1 MIKQPTEMTFSN
13 KRFSMILYGSPGI
26 GKTTCALS
34 APDPIL
40 IDFENGVD
48 RVRADHRKPTI
59 VCENYEEVLKD
70 IESPEVRD
78 CQSIIIDTGGSF
90 ITYLKDWAMRTQPG
104 CKQKNGEFNSLK
116 GYGVVKNEFAS
127 FTSRLRDAMH
137 KNVIYVFH
145 ADEKADKDGNPQ
157 QRLLCEGATKNSV
170 WNSCDFGGYMQM
182 IGDQRTIAFTP
193 TQEYFAKSSHGIT
206 GILPVPD
213 KSITETNDFLSVLF
227 DRAKANIAHENDVF
241 APLQALYDETMKEV
255 REVVAAIQTAEDA
268 NAAAAALPGMNHALS
283 SKREASVLLNERAKA
298 LGLKWDPISK
308 SYRGI
313 Q

>member
-1 MIKQPTEMTFSN
+1 MIKQPQQMTFTD
-13 KRFSMILYGSPGI
+13 KKFSMIVYGSPGI
-26 GKTTCALS
+26 GKTTLALS

-48 RVRADHRKPTI
+48 RVRADHRKLTI
-59 VCENYEEVLKD
+59 VCENYEEVLHD
-70 IESPEVRD
+70 IESPEVQD

-90 ITYLKDWAMRTQPG
+90 INYLKDWAMRVKG
-104 CKQKNGEFNSLK
+104 CRAKDGSFNSLK

-137 KNVIYVFH
+137 KNVIYIFH

-182 IGDQRTIAFTP
+182 LGESRTIAFTP
-193 TQEYFAKSSHGIT
+193 TQEYFAKGSHGIA
-206 GILPVPD
+206 GIMPVPD
-213 KSITETNDFLSVLF
+213 KGINDTNDFLSNLF
-227 DRAKANIAHENDVF
+227 DKAKANIAHENDVF
-241 APLQALYDETMKEV
+241 APMQAQYEAVMKQV
-255 REVVAAIQTAEDA
+255 REIVGAIQTADDA
-268 NAAAAALPGMNHALS
+268 NRAAAALPDMQHALS
-283 SKREASVLLNERAKA
+283 SKREASMMLNEKAKS
-298 LGLKWDPISK
+298 LGLKWDGEAK
-308 SYRGI
+308 AYRGI

>member
-1 MIKQPTEMTFSN
+1 MIKQPQQMTFTD
-13 KRFSMILYGSPGI
+13 KKFSMIVYGSPGI
-26 GKTTCALS
+26 GKTTLALS

-48 RVRADHRKPTI
+48 RVRADHRKLTI
-59 VCENYEEVLKD
+59 VCENYEEVLHD

-90 ITYLKDWAMRTQPG
+90 INYLKDWAMRVKG
-104 CKQKNGEFNSLK
+104 CRAKDGSFNSLK

-127 FTSRLRDAMH
+127 FTSRLRDTMR
-137 KNVIYVFH
+137 KNVIYIFH

-182 IGDQRTIAFTP
+182 LGESRTIAFTP
-193 TQEYFAKSSHGIT
+193 TQEYFAKGSHGIA
-206 GILPVPD
+206 GIMPVPD
-213 KSITETNDFLSVLF
+213 KVINDTNDFLSNLF
-227 DRAKANIAHENDVF
+227 DKAKANIAHENDVF
-241 APLQALYDETMKEV
+241 APMQAQYEAVMKQV
-255 REVVAAIQTAEDA
+255 REIVGAIQTADDA
-268 NAAAAALPGMNHALS
+268 NRAAAALPDMQHALS
-283 SKREASVLLNERAKA
+283 SKREASMMLNEKAKS
-298 LGLKWDPISK
+298 LGLKWDGEAK
-308 SYRGI
+308 AYRGI

>member
-1 MIKQPTEMTFSN
+1 MIKQPQQMTFTDKKS
-13 KRFSMILYGSPGI
+13 SMIVYGSPGI
-26 GKTTCALS
+26 GKTTLALS

-48 RVRADHRKPTI
+48 RVRADHRKLTI
-59 VCENYEEVLKD
+59 VCENYEEVLHD

-90 ITYLKDWAMRTQPG
+90 INYLKDWAMRVKG
-104 CKQKNGEFNSLK
+104 CRAKDGSFNSLK

-137 KNVIYVFH
+137 KNVIYIFH

-182 IGDQRTIAFTP
+182 LGESRTIAFTP
-193 TQEYFAKSSHGIT
+193 TQEYFAKGSHGIA
-206 GILPVPD
+206 GIMPVPD
-213 KSITETNDFLSVLF
+213 KGINDTNDFLSNLF
-227 DRAKANIAHENDVF
+227 DKAKANIAHENDVF
-241 APLQALYDETMKEV
+241 APMQAQYEAVMKQV
-255 REVVAAIQTAEDA
+255 REIVGAIQTADDA
-268 NAAAAALPGMNHALS
+268 NRAAAALPDMQHALS
-283 SKREASVLLNERAKA
+283 SKREASMMLNEKAKS
-298 LGLKWDPISK
+298 LGLKWDGEAK
-308 SYRGI
+308 AYRGI

>member
-1 MIKQPTEMTFSN
+1 MIKQPQQMTFTD
-13 KRFSMILYGSPGI
+13 KKFSMIVYGSPGI
-26 GKTTCALS
+26 GKTTLALS

-48 RVRADHRKPTI
+48 RVRADHRKLTI
-59 VCENYEEVLKD
+59 VCENYEEVLHD

-90 ITYLKDWAMRTQPG
+90 INYLKDWAMRVKG
-104 CKQKNGEFNSLK
+104 CRAKDGSFNSLK

-137 KNVIYVFH
+137 KNVIYIFH

-182 IGDQRTIAFTP
+182 LGESRTIAFTP
-193 TQEYFAKSSHGIT
+193 TQEYFAKGSHGIA
-206 GILPVPD
+206 GIMPVPD
-213 KSITETNDFLSVLF
+213 KGINDTNDFLSNLF
-227 DRAKANIAHENDVF
+227 DKAKANIAHENDVF
-241 APLQALYDETMKEV
+241 APMQAQYEVVMKQV
-255 REVVAAIQTAEDA
+255 REIVGAIQTADDA
-268 NAAAAALPGMNHALS
+268 NRAAAALPDMQHALS
-283 SKREASVLLNERAKA
+283 SKREASMMLNEKAKS
-298 LGLKWDPISK
+298 LGLKWDGEAK
-308 SYRGI
+308 AYRGI

>member
-1 MIKQPTEMTFSN
+1 MIKQPQQMTFTD
-13 KRFSMILYGSPGI
+13 KKFSMIVYGSPGI
-26 GKTTCALS
+26 GKTTLALS

-48 RVRADHRKPTI
+48 RVRADHRKLTI
-59 VCENYEEVLKD
+59 VCENYEEVLHD

-78 CQSIIIDTGGSF
+78 CQSVIIDTGGSF
-90 ITYLKDWAMRTQPG
+90 INYLKDWAMRVKG
-104 CKQKNGEFNSLK
+104 CRAKDGSFNSLK

-137 KNVIYVFH
+137 KNVIYIFH

-182 IGDQRTIAFTP
+182 LGESRTIAFTP
-193 TQEYFAKSSHGIT
+193 TQEYFAKGSHGIA
-206 GILPVPD
+206 GIMPVPD
-213 KSITETNDFLSVLF
+213 KGINDTNDFLSNLF
-227 DRAKANIAHENDVF
+227 DKAKANIAHENDVF
-241 APLQALYDETMKEV
+241 APMQAQYEAVMKQV
-255 REVVAAIQTAEDA
+255 REIVGAIQTADDA
-268 NAAAAALPGMNHALS
+268 NRAAAALPDMQHALS
-283 SKREASVLLNERAKA
+283 SKREASMMLNEKAKS
-298 LGLKWDPISK
+298 LGLKWDGEAK
-308 SYRGI
+308 AYRGI

>member
-1 MIKQPTEMTFSN
+1 MIKSPQQMTFTD
-13 KRFSMILYGSPGI
+13 KKFSMIVYGSPGI
-26 GKTTCALS
+26 GKTTLALS

-48 RVRADHRKPTI
+48 RVRADHRKLTI
-59 VCENYEEVLKD
+59 VCENYEEVLHD

-78 CQSIIIDTGGSF
+78 CQSVIIDTGGAF
-90 ITYLKDWAMRTQPG
+90 ITYLKDWALRTQPG

-127 FTSRLRDAMH
+127 FTSRIRDAMH
-137 KNVIYVFH
+137 KNVIYIFH
-145 ADEKADKDGNPQ
+145 ADEKADKDGNAQ

-193 TQEYFAKSSHGIT
+193 TQEYFAKGSHGIT

-227 DRAKANIAHENDVF
+227 DKAKANIAHENDVF
-241 APLQALYDETMKEV
+241 APMQAQYDAVMKEV
-255 REVVAAIQTAEDA
+255 REVIGAIQTADDA
-268 NAAAAALPGMNHALS
+268 NAAAAALPEMNHALS
-283 SKREASVLLNERAKA
+283 SKREASMMLKEKA
-298 LGLKWDPISK
+298 NSLGLKWDAEAK

>member
-1 MIKQPTEMTFSN
+1 MIKQPQQMTFTD
-13 KRFSMILYGSPGI
+13 KKFSMIVYGSPGI
-26 GKTTCALS
+26 GKTTLALS

-48 RVRADHRKPTI
+48 RVRADHRKLTI
-59 VCENYEEVLKD
+59 VCENYEEVLHD

-90 ITYLKDWAMRTQPG
+90 INYLKDWAMRVKG
-104 CKQKNGEFNSLK
+104 CRAKDGSFNSLK

-127 FTSRLRDAMH
+127 FTSRLRDTMR
-137 KNVIYVFH
+137 KNVIYIFH

-182 IGDQRTIAFTP
+182 LGESRTIAFTP
-193 TQEYFAKSSHGIT
+193 TQEYFAKGSHGIA
-206 GILPVPD
+206 GIMPVPD
-213 KSITETNDFLSVLF
+213 KGINDTNDFLSNLF
-227 DRAKANIAHENDVF
+227 DKAKANIAHENDVF
-241 APLQALYDETMKEV
+241 APMQAQYEAVMKQV
-255 REVVAAIQTAEDA
+255 REIVGAIQTADDA
-268 NAAAAALPGMNHALS
+268 NRAAAALPDMQHALS
-283 SKREASVLLNERAKA
+283 SKREASIMLKEKA
-298 LGLKWDPISK
+298 NSLGLKWDAEAK

>member
-1 MIKQPTEMTFSN
+1 MIKQPQQMTFTD
-13 KRFSMILYGSPGI
+13 KKFSMIVYGSPGI
-26 GKTTCALS
+26 GKTTLALS

-48 RVRADHRKPTI
+48 RVRADHRKLTI
-59 VCENYEEVLKD
+59 VCENYEEVLHD

-90 ITYLKDWAMRTQPG
+90 INYLKDWAMRVKG
-104 CKQKNGEFNSLK
+104 CRAKDGSFNSLK

-127 FTSRLRDAMH
+127 FTSRLRDTMR
-137 KNVIYVFH
+137 KNVIYIFH

-182 IGDQRTIAFTP
+182 LGESRTIAFTP
-193 TQEYFAKSSHGIT
+193 TQEYFAKGSHGIA
-206 GILPVPD
+206 GIMPVPD
-213 KSITETNDFLSVLF
+213 KGINDTNDFLSNLF
-227 DRAKANIAHENDVF
+227 DKAKANIAHENDVF
-241 APLQALYDETMKEV
+241 APMQAQYEAVMKQV
-255 REVVAAIQTAEDA
+255 REIVGAIQTADDA
-268 NAAAAALPGMNHALS
+268 NRAAAALPDMQHALS
-283 SKREASVLLNERAKA
+283 SKREASMMLNEKAKS
-298 LGLKWDPISK
+298 LGLKWDGEAK
-308 SYRGI
+308 AYRGI

>member
-1 MIKQPTEMTFSN
+1 MIKQPQQMTFTG
-13 KRFSMILYGSPGI
+13 KKFSMIVYGSPGI
-26 GKTTCALS
+26 GKTTLALS

-48 RVRADHRKPTI
+48 RVRADHRKLTI
-59 VCENYEEVLKD
+59 VCENYEEVLHD

-90 ITYLKDWAMRTQPG
+90 INYLKDWAMRVKG
-104 CKQKNGEFNSLK
+104 CRAKDGSFNSLK

-137 KNVIYVFH
+137 KNVIYIFH

-182 IGDQRTIAFTP
+182 LGESRTIAFTP
-193 TQEYFAKSSHGIT
+193 TQEYFAKGSHGIA
-206 GILPVPD
+206 GIMPVPD
-213 KSITETNDFLSVLF
+213 KGINDTNDFLSNLF
-227 DRAKANIAHENDVF
+227 DKAKANIAHENDVF
-241 APLQALYDETMKEV
+241 APMQAQYEAVMKQV
-255 REVVAAIQTAEDA
+255 REIVGAIQTADDA
-268 NAAAAALPGMNHALS
+268 NRAAAALPDMQHALS
-283 SKREASVLLNERAKA
+283 SKREASMMLNEKAKS
-298 LGLKWDPISK
+298 LGLKWDGEAK
-308 SYRGI
+308 AYRGI

>member
-1 MIKQPTEMTFSN
+1 MIKQPQQMTFN
-13 KRFSMILYGSPGI
+13 DKKFSMIVYGSPGI
-26 GKTTCALS
+26 GKTTLALS

-48 RVRADHRKPTI
+48 RVRADHRKLTI
-59 VCENYEEVLKD
+59 VCENYEEVLHD

-90 ITYLKDWAMRTQPG
+90 INYLKDWAMRVKG
-104 CKQKNGEFNSLK
+104 CRAKDGSFNSLK

-127 FTSRLRDAMH
+127 FTSRLRDTMR
-137 KNVIYVFH
+137 KNVIYIFH

-182 IGDQRTIAFTP
+182 LGESRTIAFTP
-193 TQEYFAKSSHGIT
+193 TQEYFAKGSHGIA
-206 GILPVPD
+206 GIMTVPD
-213 KSITETNDFLSVLF
+213 KGINDTNDFLSNLF
-227 DRAKANIAHENDVF
+227 DKAKANIAHENDVF
-241 APLQALYDETMKEV
+241 APMQAQYEAVMKQV
-255 REVVAAIQTAEDA
+255 REIVAAIQTADDA
-268 NAAAAALPGMNHALS
+268 NRAAAALPEMQHALS
-283 SKREASVLLNERAKA
+283 SKREASMMLNEKAKA
-298 LGLKWDPISK
+298 LGLKWDGEAK
-308 SYRGI
+308 AYRGI

>member
-1 MIKQPTEMTFSN
+1 MIKQPQQMTFTD
-13 KRFSMILYGSPGI
+13 KKFSMIIYGSPGI
-26 GKTTCALS
+26 GKTTLALS

-48 RVRADHRKPTI
+48 RVRADHRKLTI
-59 VCENYEEVLKD
+59 VCENYEEVLHD

-90 ITYLKDWAMRTQPG
+90 INYLKDWAMRVKG
-104 CKQKNGEFNSLK
+104 CRAKDGSFNSLK

-137 KNVIYVFH
+137 KNVIYIFH

-170 WNSCDFGGYMQM
+170 WNSCDQM
-182 IGDQRTIAFTP
+182 LGESRTIAFTP
-193 TQEYFAKSSHGIT
+193 TQEYFAKGSHGIA
-206 GILPVPD
+206 GIMPVPD
-213 KSITETNDFLSVLF
+213 KGINDTNDFLSNLF
-227 DRAKANIAHENDVF
+227 DKAKANIAHENDVF
-241 APLQALYDETMKEV
+241 APMQAQYEAVMKQV
-255 REVVAAIQTAEDA
+255 REIVGAIQTADDA
-268 NAAAAALPGMNHALS
+268 NRAAAALPDMQHALS
-283 SKREASVLLNERAKA
+283 SKREASMMLNEKAKS
-298 LGLKWDPISK
+298 LGLKWDGEAK
-308 SYRGI
+308 AYRGI

>member
-1 MIKQPTEMTFSN
+1 MIKQPQQMTFTD
-13 KRFSMILYGSPGI
+13 KKFSMIVYGSPGI
-26 GKTTCALS
+26 GKTTLALS

-48 RVRADHRKPTI
+48 RVRADHRKLTI
-59 VCENYEEVLKD
+59 VCENYEEVLHD

-90 ITYLKDWAMRTQPG
+90 INYLKDWAMRVKG
-104 CKQKNGEFNSLK
+104 CRAKDGSFNSLK

-137 KNVIYVFH
+137 KNVIYIFH

-182 IGDQRTIAFTP
+182 LGESRTIAFTP
-193 TQEYFAKSSHGIT
+193 TQEYFAKGSHGIA
-206 GILPVPD
+206 GIMPVPD
-213 KSITETNDFLSVLF
+213 KGINDTNDFLSNLF
-227 DRAKANIAHENDVF
+227 DKAKANIAHENDVF
-241 APLQALYDETMKEV
+241 APMQTQYETVMKQV
-255 REVVAAIQTAEDA
+255 REIVGAIQTADDA
-268 NAAAAALPGMNHALS
+268 NRAAAALPDMQHALS
-283 SKREASVLLNERAKA
+283 SKREASMMLNEKAKS
-298 LGLKWDPISK
+298 LGLKWDGEAK
-308 SYRGI
+308 AYRGI

>member
-1 MIKQPTEMTFSN
+1 MIKQPQQMTFTD
-13 KRFSMILYGSPGI
+13 KKFSMIVYGSPGI
-26 GKTTCALS
+26 GKTTLALS

-48 RVRADHRKPTI
+48 RVRADHRKLTI
-59 VCENYEEVLKD
+59 VCENYEEVLHD

-90 ITYLKDWAMRTQPG
+90 INYLKDWAMRVKG
-104 CKQKNGEFNSLK
+104 CRAKDGSFNSLK

-137 KNVIYVFH
+137 KNVIYIFH

-182 IGDQRTIAFTP
+182 LGESRTIAFTP
-193 TQEYFAKSSHGIT
+193 TQEYFAKGSHGIA
-206 GILPVPD
+206 GIMPVPD
-213 KSITETNDFLSVLF
+213 KGINDTNDFLSNLF
-227 DRAKANIAHENDVF
+227 DKAKANIAHENDVF
-241 APLQALYDETMKEV
+241 APMQAQYEAVMKQV
-255 REVVAAIQTAEDA
+255 REIVGAIQTADDA
-268 NAAAAALPGMNHALS
+268 NRAAAALPDMQHALS
-283 SKREASVLLNERAKA
+283 SKREASMMLNEKAKS
-298 LGLKWDPISK
+298 LGLKWDGEAK
-308 SYRGI
+308 AYRGI

>member
-1 MIKQPTEMTFSN
+1 MIKQPQQMTFTD
-13 KRFSMILYGSPGI
+13 KKFSMIVYGSPGI
-26 GKTTCALS
+26 GKTTLALS

-48 RVRADHRKPTI
+48 RVRADHRKLTI
-59 VCENYEEVLKD
+59 VCENYEEVLHD

-90 ITYLKDWAMRTQPG
+90 INYLKDWAMRVKG
-104 CKQKNGEFNSLK
+104 CRAKDGSFNSLK
-116 GYGVVKNEFAS
+116 GYGVVKNEFAF

-137 KNVIYVFH
+137 KNVIYIFH

-182 IGDQRTIAFTP
+182 LGESRTIAFTP
-193 TQEYFAKSSHGIT
+193 TQEYFAKGSHGIA
-206 GILPVPD
+206 GIMPVPD
-213 KSITETNDFLSVLF
+213 KGINDTNDFLSNLF
-227 DRAKANIAHENDVF
+227 DKAKANIAHENDVF
-241 APLQALYDETMKEV
+241 APMQAQYEAVMKQV
-255 REVVAAIQTAEDA
+255 REIVGAIQTADDA
-268 NAAAAALPGMNHALS
+268 NRAAAALPDMQHALS
-283 SKREASVLLNERAKA
+283 SKREASMMLNEKAKS
-298 LGLKWDPISK
+298 LGLKWDGEAK
-308 SYRGI
+308 AYRGI

>member
-1 MIKQPTEMTFSN
+1 MIKQPQQMTFTD
-13 KRFSMILYGSPGI
+13 KKFSMIVYGSPGI
-26 GKTTCALS
+26 GKTTLALS

-48 RVRADHRKPTI
+48 RVRADHRKLTI
-59 VCENYEEVLKD
+59 VCENYEEVLHD

-90 ITYLKDWAMRTQPG
+90 INYLKDWAMRVKG
-104 CKQKNGEFNSLK
+104 CRAKDGSFNSLK

-137 KNVIYVFH
+137 KNVIYIFH

-182 IGDQRTIAFTP
+182 LGESRTIAP
-193 TQEYFAKSSHGIT
+193 TGSPGSCRCRTRGSTTRTTSCRTSLTRRRPTSPTKTTSSPRCRRST
-206 GILPVPD
+206 KP
-213 KSITETNDFLSVLF
+213 S
-227 DRAKANIAHENDVF
+227 
-241 APLQALYDETMKEV
+241 
-255 REVVAAIQTAEDA
+255 
-268 NAAAAALPGMNHALS
+268 
-283 SKREASVLLNERAKA
+283 
-298 LGLKWDPISK
+298 
-308 SYRGI
+308 
-313 Q
+313 